1 MSTLGTMGE
10 PRGGRAASGCPV
22 CGGRFQ
28 PGQGRYRVDAG
39 DVHVDCLPGLRG
51 RTAAVVP
58 TSQALLTGVIA
69 LVVEDNGDSRD
80 FFAYALQHCG
90 ATVHVAGSVREALD
104 TAARAAP
111 DVVISDLSMADADG
125 YALVAGLGAQGRRPP
140 TVAVTAFPASYS
152 RDRSL
157 QAGFD
162 AFLTKPVDPD
172 ELCDAVRKV
181 LDAREPGAA

>member
-1 MSTLGTMGE
+1 ME
-10 PRGGRAASGCPV
+10 DPRGARAGAGCPV
-22 CGGRFQ
+22 CGRRFQ

-39 DVHVDCLPGLRG
+39 DVHVDCLPALRG
-51 RTAAVVP
+51 RPPAP
-58 TSQALLTGVIA
+58 QPSISTSATLAGVTA

-80 FFAYALQHCG
+80 FFAFALQHCG
-90 ATVHVAGSVREALD
+90 ATVHVAGSVQEALD

-111 DVVISDLSMADADG
+111 DVVISDLSMPDADG
-125 YALVAGLGAQGRRPP
+125 YALVRALGASGRRPS

-157 QAGFD
+157 RAGFD
-162 AFLTKPVDPD
+162 AFLTKPVDPA

-181 LDAREPGAA
+181 LDSREPGTA